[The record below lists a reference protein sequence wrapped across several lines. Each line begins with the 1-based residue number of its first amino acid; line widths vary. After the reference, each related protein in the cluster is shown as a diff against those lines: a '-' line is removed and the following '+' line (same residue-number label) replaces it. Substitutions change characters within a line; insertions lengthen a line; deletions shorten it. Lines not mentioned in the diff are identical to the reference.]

1 MNKKIA
7 IQMDPIEKIDYE
19 FDTSFLIAHEAQRR
33 GYEIFYYNPKNLF
46 IQNNI
51 VKAKGNYIKLYLNE
65 KKYFEYLSNK
75 ITLNLSDFIFVFLR
89 QDPPFDMNYIT
100 STYILDFLPDS
111 THVINNPTA
120 VRNSTEKLYTFKFKE
135 FMAPTIVSKDLDL
148 IEEFLNLHKVIITK
162 PLYGNGGIG
171 IHKFTKESFDKEK
184 LRSYLDL
191 PLMVQK
197 FIKEINLGDR
207 RIIFIDGDYVG
218 SVSRVPQVGEVKAN
232 FHAGGIPCK
241 TELVFRD
248 KQIIDKLGP
257 ELRKKNLFFV
267 GIDVI
272 GDYLTEINV
281 TSPTGIK
288 QINILNN
295 VKLENLFWDKLEA
308 KYKLV

>member
-1 MNKKIA
+1 M
-7 IQMDPIEKIDYE
+7 
-19 FDTSFLIAHEAQRR
+19 
-33 GYEIFYYNPKNLF
+33 
-46 IQNNI
+46 
-51 VKAKGNYIKLYLNE
+51 
-65 KKYFEYLSNK
+65 
-75 ITLNLSDFIFVFLR
+75 
-89 QDPPFDMNYIT
+89 
-100 STYILDFLPDS
+100 
-111 THVINNPTA
+111 
-120 VRNSTEKLYTFKFKE
+120 
-135 FMAPTIVSKDLDL
+135 
-148 IEEFLNLHKVIITK
+148 
-162 PLYGNGGIG
+162 YGNGGIG
-171 IHKFTKESFDKEK
+171 IHKFTKESFDREK
-184 LRSYLDL
+184 LKSYLDL

-232 FHAGGIPCK
+232 FHAGGIPSK

-295 VKLENLFWDKLEA
+295 VKLEKDFWDKLEA